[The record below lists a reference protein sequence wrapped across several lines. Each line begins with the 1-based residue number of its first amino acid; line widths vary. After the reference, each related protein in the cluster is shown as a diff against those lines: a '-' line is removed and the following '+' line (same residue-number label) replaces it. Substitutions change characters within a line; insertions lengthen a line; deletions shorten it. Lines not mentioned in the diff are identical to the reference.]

1 MRKSQPTVNGFVVV
15 VNWQDQA
22 SVDEEK
28 IKKKNAAGPLYAIE
42 ITSDYGFCWHRCYHL
57 LTNTFRLVRLVRV
70 ETVLDC
76 GCWVRILKKAS

>member
-28 IKKKNAAGPLYAIE
+28 IKKKAAGSLYAIE
-42 ITSDYGFCWHRCYHL
+42 ITSELWIL
-57 LTNTFRLVRLVRV
+57 LAPLLSPNTFRLVRLVRV
-70 ETVLDC
+70 KTVLDC
-76 GCWVRILKKAS
+76 GCWVKILKKAS